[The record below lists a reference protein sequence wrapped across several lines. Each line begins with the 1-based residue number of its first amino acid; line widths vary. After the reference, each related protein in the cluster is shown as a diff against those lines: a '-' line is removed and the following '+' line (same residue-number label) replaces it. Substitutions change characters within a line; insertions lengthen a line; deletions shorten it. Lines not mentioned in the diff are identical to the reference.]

1 MIASKDGEIVVVM
14 GYPASGKTTFINEN
28 YQEHFRVNRDTLGG
42 SLDGLAEKAKDILK
56 QHPQIVL
63 DNTYADKQSRK
74 SIIEVANSLDIP
86 IKCVWLKTSYE
97 DALFNACWRMMERTG
112 RILGPEDFKGKFKDD
127 PNLFPI
133 VTIFS
138 YKKRF
143 QKPELSEG
151 FAEILPAKFERVLPN
166 GHTNKAL
173 ILDYDDT
180 LRRSLGAQPWPEKI
194 EDVEILPN
202 RQKVLS
208 NWKKK
213 GYLLLGASNQSAVK
227 KGRITAAQAEE
238 FFNHT
243 NKLLGHEV
251 DFMFDTC
258 SPPPITTYTRKPFP
272 GIGVFF
278 IHKYKL
284 NPAECIMV
292 GDQTS
297 DKTFAERCG
306 FKYEHPDDFF
316 A

>member
-1 MIASKDGEIVVVM
+1 MTDSKEIAIVM
-14 GYPASGKTTFINEN
+14 GYPASGKTTLVAK
-28 YQEHFRVNRDTLGG
+28 HFDTYERVNRDTLGG
-42 SLDGLAEKAKDILK
+42 TLDGLAKKAKEILK
-56 QHPQIVL
+56 KHPKIVL

-74 SIIEVANSLDIP
+74 SIIDVAKELGIP
-86 IKCVWLKTSYE
+86 IRCVWLCTSYE

-112 RILGPEDFKGKFKDD
+112 RILAPEDFKGEFKND

-133 VTIFS
+133 ITLFA

-143 QKPELSEG
+143 EKPELSEG
-151 FAEILPAKFERVLPN
+151 FSKIDKVPFDRQFPSE
-166 GHTNKAL
+166 HTNKAL

-180 LRRSLGAQPWPEKI
+180 LRRSLGDQHWPEKI

-202 RQKVLS
+202 RKKILS
-208 NWKKK
+208 QWKKK
-213 GYLLLGASNQSAVK
+213 GFLLLGASNQSAVK
-227 KGRITAAQAEE
+227 KGRITEAQAIE

-243 NKLLGHEV
+243 NKLLGHSV

-272 GIGVFF
+272 GIGVCF

-297 DKTFAERCG
+297 DKTFAARCG
-306 FKYEHPDDFF
+306 FKYEHPDTFF
-316 A
+316 AS